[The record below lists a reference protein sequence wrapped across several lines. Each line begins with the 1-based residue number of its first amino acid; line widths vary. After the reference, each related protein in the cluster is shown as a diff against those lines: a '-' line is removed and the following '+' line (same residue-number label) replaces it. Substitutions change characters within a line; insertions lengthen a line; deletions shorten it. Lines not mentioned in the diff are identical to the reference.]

1 MRIKSWPGSRLKG
14 CFNLPDTGRFLA
26 LITVILT
33 GIFILQPGMA
43 SASGDLAKTRLEI
56 KTFLKGPSYEFAS
69 QTADRAQAYIGAA
82 MLAQEQHNETAL
94 NQSLE
99 MARKKLSEARRLAAD
114 FKRKYF
120 KLLNLR
126 ATAHE
131 TTADNNDSRL
141 QSGEIAIHKMI
152 QAIEEGRLNQVE
164 QYKKQADKQYRDV
177 IGARLPE
184 LVHETAKL
192 IGRASAAGAKN
203 YAPQIYSAAKEWLN
217 DADAYLDGIGSAPE
231 HPRQGIRLA
240 TAARN
245 LALQVKQFRRDA
257 GSHEQLIEKARRE
270 RLLIAGR
277 LGIKVNADDPLADV
291 DTESILARIDQQQSA
306 WITAEKRHQTEIS
319 NLRKKYDNELKTR
332 LAEQKTDLL
341 HQQHEQMS
349 SLKDAFRAKL
359 ERETF
364 DMKRQQRLKRAFRKH
379 EVDIFP
385 NLDGSI
391 LIRLSVLKFA
401 SGRGGINKKYYDML
415 VRLKKALDIYSDRN
429 INIEGHTDSQG
440 DAKLNQVLSLK
451 RAESV
456 RDFLIS
462 AGVDAGRLKAL
473 GYGEVRPI
481 ASNDYEKG
489 REMNRRIDV
498 IIQPPPE

>member
-1 MRIKSWPGSRLKG
+1 
-14 CFNLPDTGRFLA
+14 LPDTGRFLA
-26 LITVILT
+26 LLT
-33 GIFILQPGMA
+33 ALLAGIFILQPGMA

-56 KTFLKGPSYEFAS
+56 KTFLKGPSYELAP
-69 QTADRAQAYIGAA
+69 QTANRAQAYIGAA
-82 MLAQEQHNETAL
+82 MLAQEQRNKTAL

-114 FKRKYF
+114 FERKYF

-131 TTADNNDSRL
+131 TSADNNDSRL
-141 QSGEIAIHKMI
+141 KSGEMAIQKMI

-164 QYKKQADKQYRDV
+164 QYKKRADKQFRDV

-203 YAPQIYSAAKEWLN
+203 YAPQTYNAAKEWLN

-245 LALQVKQFRRDA
+245 LALQVKQFRKDT

-270 RLLIAGR
+270 RFLIAGK
-277 LGIKVNADDPLADV
+277 LGIKVNADDPLAD
-291 DTESILARIDQQQSA
+291 
-306 WITAEKRHQTEIS
+306 
-319 NLRKKYDNELKTR
+319 
-332 LAEQKTDLL
+332 
-341 HQQHEQMS
+341 EQMS

-364 DMKRQQRLKRAFRKH
+364 DAKRQQRLKRAFRKH

-401 SGRGGINKKYYDML
+401 SGRGSINKKYYDML
-415 VRLKKALDIYSDRN
+415 VRLKKALDIYSDRD

-462 AGVDAGRLKAL
+462 AGVDTGRLKAL
-473 GYGEVRPI
+473 GYGEVRPV
-481 ASNDYEKG
+481 ASNDYAKG

-498 IIQPPPE
+498 IIQPRPE

>member
-217 DADAYLDGIGSAPE
+217 DADANLAGIGAAPE
-231 HPRQGIRLA
+231 HSRHGIGLA
-240 TAARN
+240 TTARN
-245 LALQVKQFRRDA
+245 R
-257 GSHEQLIEKARRE
+257 
-270 RLLIAGR
+270 
-277 LGIKVNADDPLADV
+277 
-291 DTESILARIDQQQSA
+291 
-306 WITAEKRHQTEIS
+306 
-319 NLRKKYDNELKTR
+319 
-332 LAEQKTDLL
+332 
-341 HQQHEQMS
+341 
-349 SLKDAFRAKL
+349 
-359 ERETF
+359 
-364 DMKRQQRLKRAFRKH
+364 
-379 EVDIFP
+379 
-385 NLDGSI
+385 
-391 LIRLSVLKFA
+391 
-401 SGRGGINKKYYDML
+401 
-415 VRLKKALDIYSDRN
+415 
-429 INIEGHTDSQG
+429 
-440 DAKLNQVLSLK
+440 
-451 RAESV
+451 
-456 RDFLIS
+456 
-462 AGVDAGRLKAL
+462 
-473 GYGEVRPI
+473 
-481 ASNDYEKG
+481 
-489 REMNRRIDV
+489 
-498 IIQPPPE
+498 PPPDKPIHSELGKQEMLN